1 MKTIRSRDN
10 AFVKQLIGLAHSSRE
25 RKKAGLTV
33 LDGIHLARAYVDAV
47 GAPVAVAV
55 AESALGEAEIANWL
69 KSFTATHGDS
79 AVNVLSDALIAQASS
94 LDSPSALLAIVT
106 TPEARA
112 TPQNASAVLLLE
124 DVQDPGNVGSMLRTA
139 AAAGVREVVLSKT
152 SAFAWSP
159 KVLRAAQGAHFVLN
173 IAEGVDALSFVAD
186 FAGQTVAMVPRLASS
201 KPVSASV
208 SAFVSLYACDLRKP
222 TAILIGNEGAGLSSA
237 LIKAATL
244 KATIPMPGQ
253 VESLNAAASAAI
265 ALFELVRQRTL

>member
-10 AFVKQLIGLAHSSRE
+10 AVVKQLIGLAHSSRE

-33 LDGIHLARAYVDAV
+33 LDGIHLARAYVDAI

-69 KSFTATHGDS
+69 KSFTESHGDS
-79 AVNVLSDALIAQASS
+79 LVNVLSDALIAQASS

-139 AAAGVREVVLSKT
+139 AAAGVCEVVLSKT

-173 IAEGVDALSFVAD
+173 IAEGVDALSFVAG

-201 KPVSASV
+201 KPVS
-208 SAFVSLYACDLRKP
+208 LYSCDLRGP

-265 ALFELVRQRTL
+265 ALFELVRQRAL